1 MGGNSTLLWLSTVP
15 WLLLV
20 AIAAPL
26 LLAVWRSQTYPTRVL
41 VGILLVPIL
50 CSLLVALWAPLLL
63 VLAIVDGVILVIA
76 AIDYITLPV
85 ASRGGR
91 GTRTAESRKTSG
103 VGEAE
108 GEAGGS
114 QSDEPSAPAGRL
126 AAERKLPRTTSINAA
141 TPSELTLRNGTRRTF
156 RGFVRDDLPEGIEA
170 EPAVHPV
177 LLPPLSKATY
187 TARVTPT
194 RRGVID
200 FQRVYLETF
209 SALRLWKRQIVL
221 PVASRL
227 NVYPDMKQMA
237 EYALLARTDRL
248 SLIGV
253 RRTRRIGQDSDF
265 ERLRDYTPDDNYRHI
280 DWRSTARRHKLTV
293 RQFQSDQSQRIMLL
307 LDCGRMMTNERA
319 GMSLLDHSLNAALM
333 MAYVALSQGDSVGML
348 CFSDRVHAYLPP
360 RGGRNQLNR
369 LLQAGFDQFP
379 RLVESRYDQAF
390 LHLSNHCKRRTLV
403 ALMTSVID
411 EVNAGQVVDY
421 LGNLVGRHLPLGLLI
436 RDRQIFDAADHPSD
450 DPTRLYRAAVAA
462 EILCWRDQLIHD
474 LRHRGSLVL
483 DVFPEEMTAPL
494 VNEYLRIKA
503 DHLL

>member
-20 AIAAPL
+20 ALAAPL
-26 LLAVWRSQTYPTRVL
+26 LLAAWRSRTYPTRLL
-41 VGILLVPIL
+41 VGVLLVPIA
-50 CSLLVALWAPLLL
+50 CSLLVALWPSLLL
-63 VLAIVDGVILVIA
+63 ILAIVDGVILSIV
-76 AIDYITLPV
+76 AIDYVTLP
-85 ASRGGR
+85 AGPDPTSTALATEESGGES
-91 GTRTAESRKTSG
+91 GGDAAPSTATLK
-103 VGEAE
+103 
-108 GEAGGS
+108 
-114 QSDEPSAPAGRL
+114 
-126 AAERKLPRTTSINAA
+126 AERKLPRTTSINAA
-141 TPSELTLRNGTRRTF
+141 TPTELTLRNGTRRTF
-156 RGFVRDDLPEGIEA
+156 RGFVRDDLPDAVEADPEG
-170 EPAVHPV
+170 HPL
-177 LLPPLSKATY
+177 LLPPMSKATFQG
-187 TARVTPT
+187 RITPT
-194 RRGVID
+194 RRGVFHFD
-200 FQRVYLETF
+200 KVYIQTF
-209 SALRLWKRQIVL
+209 SAMRFWKRQIVL
-221 PVASRL
+221 PVSSRL

-253 RRTRRIGQDSDF
+253 RRTRRVGQDSDF

-280 DWRSTARRHKLTV
+280 DWRTTARRHKLTV

-307 LDCGRMMTNERA
+307 LDCGRMMTNQRA

-333 MAYVALSQGDSVGML
+333 MAYVALAQGDSVGML
-348 CFSDRVHAYLPP
+348 CFSDRVHTYLPP

-369 LLQAGFDQFP
+369 LLQAGFNQFP

-403 ALMTSVID
+403 VLMTSVID

-483 DVFPEEMTAPL
+483 DLFPEEMTAPL
-494 VNEYLRIKA
+494 VNQYLQIKA

>member
-20 AIAAPL
+20 AVAAPL
-26 LLAVWRSQTYPTRVL
+26 LLAVWRSRTYPTRLLMGV
-41 VGILLVPIL
+41 LLVPIL
-50 CSLLVALWAPLLL
+50 CSLLVALWPPLLL
-63 VLAIVDGVILVIA
+63 VLAIVDGVILSIV
-76 AIDYITLPV
+76 AIDYITLPTAGGPLRS
-85 ASRGGR
+85 ASTRDASSHGR
-91 GTRTAESRKTSG
+91 NGTERADDGDAAPSTATLTAERN
-103 VGEAE
+103 
-108 GEAGGS
+108 
-114 QSDEPSAPAGRL
+114 
-126 AAERKLPRTTSINAA
+126 LPRTTSINAA
-141 TPSELTLRNGTRRTF
+141 TPTELTLRNGTRRTF
-156 RGFVRDDLPEGIEA
+156 RGFVRDDLPEAVEA
-170 EPAVHPV
+170 EPASHPL
-177 LLPPLSKATY
+177 LLPPLSKATFQG
-187 TARVTPT
+187 RITPT
-194 RRGVID
+194 RRGV
-200 FQRVYLETF
+200 FHFENVYLETF
-209 SALRLWKRQIVL
+209 SGLRFWKRQIVL
-221 PVASRL
+221 PVVNRL

-280 DWRSTARRHKLTV
+280 DWRTTARRHKLTV

-307 LDCGRMMTNERA
+307 LDCGRMMTNQRA

-333 MAYVALSQGDSVGML
+333 MAYVALSQGDAVGML
-348 CFSDRVHAYLPP
+348 CFSDRVHTYLPP

-450 DPTRLYRAAVAA
+450 DPTRLYRAAAAA

-494 VNEYLRIKA
+494 VNQYLQIKA
-503 DHLL
+503 NHLL